1 MRYRWQIDPLCNGDY
16 PRTFDEMRRTMEDW
30 RKAKYGKAPKN
41 AKEIEDAFKKSDIF
55 ETLGKSLYR
64 GRGTF
69 YNCSQ
74 ITENYENCIFSS
86 PRSIQLIKENVDEK
100 DRFFLMDATFSITP
114 RGSFQQVLIIYAQ
127 FGPKV
132 RLFYASLCRFFS
144 NDFLIF
150 FSDFSI
156 SVRCNDK
163 AHNASIFGS
172 IIIRSSKSY
181 IVKR

>member
-1 MRYRWQIDPLCNGDY
+1 
-16 PRTFDEMRRTMEDW
+16 MRRTMEDW

-41 AKEIEDAFKKSDIF
+41 AKEIADVFKKTDIF

-100 DRFFLMDATFSITP
+100 DRFFFMDATFSITP

-132 RLFYASLCRFFS
+132 RFF
-144 NDFLIF
+144 NTFFVTIFFNAFLI
-150 FSDFSI
+150 
-156 SVRCNDK
+156 VL
-163 AHNASIFGS
+163 
-172 IIIRSSKSY
+172 
-181 IVKR
+181 